1 MLVTEKGHCFCF
13 ENDCGVASSFSRKD
27 NSAQQVK
34 SVIGFLVGRR
44 KEGAGTCVFE
54 LWAEPSCSSAVN
66 LKPKNKHLRNLNF

>member
-34 SVIGFLVGRR
+34 SVIGFWWGGGKKVLAPVY
-44 KEGAGTCVFE
+44 
-54 LWAEPSCSSAVN
+54 LSCGQNVPVQV
-66 LKPKNKHLRNLNF
+66 LLT